1 MGKIT
6 CSWNKMPK
14 TVLKCSHS
22 VFGTRNDCWTKNIT
36 YRHIAFWGSSYLSC
50 KLCLWVT
57 KWFTMQPLFK
67 VCTTLSLNKTTPN
80 CLSSKTIAVNTFKLS
95 TQETVAT
102 LNSKI
107 TRRNFTSV
115 YHLLRTQKAL
125 QTYICVCICVYTC
138 IHTCIYM

>member
-14 TVLKCSHS
+14 IVLKCSHS
-22 VFGTRNDCWTKNIT
+22 VFGTRNDYLTKNIT
-36 YRHIAFWGSSYLSC
+36 YKHIAFWGSSYLSC

-80 CLSSKTIAVNTFKLS
+80 CLSSKTTAVNTFKLS

-102 LNSKI
+102 LNSQI

-115 YHLLRTQKAL
+115 YHLLRTQKRHYRH
-125 QTYICVCICVYTC
+125 TDMYIYVNI
-138 IHTCIYM
+138 